1 MMGAI
6 AVILVADMSAAM
18 NTIDMNIETRVVAV
32 AVAEAGTKS
41 LH

>member
-6 AVILVADMSAAM
+6 AVILVADMSVAM

-32 AVAEAGTKS
+32 AEAGTKS